1 MSFRSSRPT
10 AVALVTLATFIDI
23 VAYSVCVPV
32 LPDLARRFG
41 ASPAVIGLLFAS
53 FGVTLLVV
61 AIPMGAM
68 SDRVGRKWP
77 LVGGLLALAGATT
90 IFAGADSLPWL
101 FAARMMQGAADGVT
115 WAVGFALVAD
125 LYGPEDRGRVMGY
138 VMSGTSVAVV
148 FGPSLGGWLYE
159 AGGIWLPF
167 AVVSVVSLL
176 SAAGFLVIR
185 PPVVE
190 RAPSMTSIWSVVRV
204 PPVAVCCALVALTGG
219 TIAMLEPVLPLF
231 FNQRLGFGPAQ
242 IGWLFGGAAIA
253 SALMPF
259 ACGPMTDRWGGRR
272 LTSMGLLAAA
282 AWLPM
287 MAAATN
293 FSTALALMVVQWLLL
308 SFVVTPSLAYMAEVT
323 AFAGGDSYGL
333 GYGLYNA
340 AWAVGILSGP
350 ALGGWLFERLGFAP
364 LVAGWSLTVIVVTL
378 LLTGVKSTSPG

>member
-1 MSFRSSRPT
+1 MSLRSSRST

-53 FGVTLLVV
+53 FGVTLLVMAV
-61 AIPMGAM
+61 PMGAM

-77 LVGGLLALAGATT
+77 LVGGMVALAGATT
-90 IFAGADSLPWL
+90 IFAGANSLPLL
-101 FAARMMQGAADGVT
+101 FAARMVQGAADGVT

-167 AVVSVVSLL
+167 ALVSVVSILC
-176 SAAGFLVIR
+176 AAGFLVIR
-185 PPVVE
+185 PDVAA
-190 RAPSMTSIWSVVRV
+190 RASSSASIWTMVRV
-204 PPVAVCCALVALTGG
+204 PPVAVCCALVTLVGSTM
-219 TIAMLEPVLPLF
+219 AMLEPVLPIF
-231 FNQRLGFGPAQ
+231 FNRQLGLGPSR
-242 IGWLFGGAAIA
+242 IGWLFGGAAVA
-253 SALMPF
+253 SALVPF
-259 ACGPMTDRWGGRR
+259 IGGPMTDRWGGRR
-272 LTSMGLLAAA
+272 VTPVALLAAA

-287 MAAATN
+287 MATATS
-293 FSTALALMVVQWLLL
+293 FRAALALMVVQWLLL
-308 SFVVTPSLAYMAEVT
+308 SLVVTPSLAYMADVT
-323 AFAGGDSYGL
+323 AFIGGDTYGL

-340 AWAVGILSGP
+340 AWAVGILAGP
-350 ALGGWLFERLGFAP
+350 ALGGWLFDRFGLAP
-364 LVAGWSLTVIVVTL
+364 LVAGWSLTVIVATM
-378 LLTGVKSTSPG
+378 LLTRVRSTSPG